1 MVGYAPGHYS
11 EQSPADSVTQVST
24 IDAILNGLYDGV
36 ISYGDLKEYGDFG
49 IGTFEGLDGEMV
61 ALNGN
66 FYQIK
71 ADGVAYPVTNDMT
84 APFACVLSFDADRE
98 LPIREG
104 LNSTQLQTYLDDS
117 IQERNIFHA
126 VKIEGTFDY
135 VKTRS
140 VPGQEKPYPPLV
152 EVTAHQ
158 PTFEFRDVRGTIVGF
173 YCPDYVDGLN
183 VPGYHL
189 HFITED
195 RTAGGHVLEFTI
207 KDAKLS
213 VDYTSDFRMILPNT
227 EDFNSLD
234 LTRERKEELEEA
246 EK

>member
-1 MVGYAPGHYS
+1 L
-11 EQSPADSVTQVST
+11 TQVST

-36 ISYGDLKEYGDFG
+36 ITYGDLKEYGDFG

-61 ALNGN
+61 AVDGD

-71 ADGVAYPVTNDMT
+71 ADGVAYPVDDDMT
-84 APFACVLSFDADRE
+84 APFACVLFFDADCG
-98 LPIREG
+98 LPVWEG
-104 LNSTQLQTYLDDS
+104 MNYTQFQDYLEGS
-117 IQERNIFHA
+117 IKEKNIFHA
-126 VKIEGTFDY
+126 VKMEGTFGY

-152 EVTAHQ
+152 EVTANQ
-158 PTFEFRDVRGTIVGF
+158 PTFEFHDIKGTIVGF
-173 YCPDYVDGLN
+173 YCPDYVEGLN

-195 RTAGGHVLEFTI
+195 RTAGGHVLEFDI
-207 KDAKLS
+207 NDAELS
-213 VDYTSDFRMILPNT
+213 VDYTSELHIILPNT
-227 EDFNSLD
+227 EEFNSLD
-234 LTRERKEELEEA
+234 LTKSKKEELEEA